1 MTPTVLNNFVSRK
14 AFATAIGR
22 SERTVIRYE
31 LQRRAPR
38 RTKIGRS
45 TYYSKQ
51 AIEDWLREREQER

>member
-45 TYYSKQ
+45 VYYSQQ
-51 AIEDWLREREQER
+51 AIEDWLREQEQER